1 MNLNDAWSRVA
12 TRVEEGSG
20 SIWTF
25 LGALLIVIGWLLSG
39 PIFGFSDTWQL
50 VINTGTTIVTFLMVF
65 LIQHAQT
72 RDIRAVH
79 LKLDELVRAIGG
91 ASNKLIDI
99 EEKSDRQLRELQ
111 DKYRRIANGEKKG

>member
-1 MNLNDAWSRVA
+1 MDVHDAWSRIA
-12 TRVEEGSG
+12 TRVEEASG

-25 LGALLIVIGWLLSG
+25 LAAVLIIITWLVSG

-79 LKLDELVRAIGG
+79 LKLDELVRAVGG
-91 ASNKLIDI
+91 ASNKLIDV

-111 DKYRRIANGEKKG
+111 EKYRQIANGKRKS